1 MIESVFVDALINVSK
16 NLAVLTCGV
25 AAYCWIRRAPTD
37 RVGWPKILAETFIF
51 ASLGTY
57 SMVYAA
63 VPQNGVILDARP
75 LLIALVALFSGPV
88 VAGPVTFWLI
98 LVRIWIGGI
107 GTTPGV
113 FEALMSLACASTY
126 RDWLMQRQQ
135 IVRYVDLATVALLI
149 SIPATAAGLFLPW
162 DVVATFMTPFN
173 VTVLY
178 GWNTIGLIVLGSLV
192 MWDEKLKCLQRT
204 LADDEARFRDV
215 IDNLSV
221 SLTVRNR
228 EGKVAL
234 VNRQYRELYGQ
245 DVMQF
250 IGRDRSELRSHIF
263 SGDELV
269 ASERDEKAVEAT
281 GRPTT
286 RYTPDLMIRGEQRS
300 ILITTFCIPDSTG
313 QPDSLAV
320 ISVDV
325 SELRNQ
331 EREMERLQ
339 SHLVQAGKMEAIGQ
353 LAGGIAHDFN
363 NLLGA
368 IGGFAS
374 FLNEDLADWPREQLH
389 AARILGLCE
398 RAKSLISQ
406 VLALARADRA
416 DRESIDVAQAIKE
429 TLSFLRATLPSTTS
443 LDFNDPGGP
452 LWLTANE
459 SQIRQLVINLSINCS
474 QALEGKP
481 GRIAIRLGRVSCAQA
496 EAALAGTPSFNHHS
510 VGVLIPGLSYVQ
522 IGVSDDGNGM
532 DQPTLERLMEPFFA
546 AMGSRDGAGLGL
558 SIVHGIVLAYDG
570 AYVVNSRA
578 DAGTSFD
585 IFLPESED
593 VTEVTT
599 MDAAMTA

>member
-25 AAYCWIRRAPTD
+25 AAYCWIRRGPTD
-37 RVGWPKILAETFIF
+37 GVGWPKTLAEILIF

-75 LLIALVALFSGPV
+75 LLIALCALFSGPI

-98 LVRIWIGGI
+98 LVRLWIGGI
-107 GTTPGV
+107 GTTPGI
-113 FEALMSLACASTY
+113 FEALMSLACAAAY
-126 RDWLMQRQQ
+126 RDWLMQRRQ
-135 IVRYVDLATVALLI
+135 IIRYVDLVAVALLI

-162 DVVATFMTPFN
+162 NVVVTFMTPFN

-178 GWNTIGLIVLGSLV
+178 GWNTIGLIVLGTLV
-192 MWDEKLKCLQRT
+192 MWDEKLKCLQRA

-215 IDNLSV
+215 VDNLSV
-221 SLTVRNR
+221 SLTVRDR
-228 EGKVAL
+228 DGKVAL
-234 VNRQYRELYGQ
+234 VNRQYREFFGPEVL
-245 DVMQF
+245 QF
-250 IGRDRSELRSHIF
+250 VGRDRSELRRHIF
-263 SGDELV
+263 SGDELA

-281 GRPTT
+281 GRPST
-286 RYTPDLMIRGEQRS
+286 RYTPDLMIRGEERS
-300 ILITTFCIPDSTG
+300 MLITTFCIPDSTG

-325 SELRNQ
+325 SELRRQ

-389 AARILGLCE
+389 AARILGLCD

-416 DRESIDVAQAIKE
+416 DREHIDIAHAIKQ
-429 TLSFLRATLPSTTS
+429 TLGFLRATLPSTTS
-443 LDFNDPGGP
+443 IDFDDHDGP
-452 LWLTANE
+452 LWLNANE
-459 SQIRQLVINLSINCS
+459 GQITQLVINLSINCS
-474 QALEGKP
+474 HALEGRP
-481 GRIAIRLGRVSCAQA
+481 GRISIHLGRVSSAQA
-496 EAALAGTPSFNHHS
+496 EVALAGAPTFNHHS
-510 VGVLIPGLSYVQ
+510 VGVLIPGLNYIR
-522 IGVSDDGNGM
+522 IGVSDDGSGM

-546 AMGSRDGAGLGL
+546 AMGSRDGSGLGL

-570 AYVVNSRA
+570 AYVINSRA

-585 IFLPESED
+585 IFLPEAEELANDAMIS
-593 VTEVTT
+593 
-599 MDAAMTA
+599 AAMTA